1 MDVKVEALA
10 ASYDYLESP
19 VSDGTIEENFEE
31 ELVDAPT
38 GYDSLTYPFGD
49 DDYFDF
55 SDVSK
60 HGIVEVFGDDTAG
73 RRIIVVSA
81 CKLPQNKELDH
92 SKLLRCAIYL
102 LILIGIYKS
111 VSVLY

>member
-1 MDVKVEALA
+1 MDKILNSLFLALEAKVEALA

-38 GYDSLTYPFGD
+38 GYDSLTYQYDEDFD
-49 DDYFDF
+49 DF

-60 HGIVEVFGDDTAG
+60 HGIVDVFGDDTAG

-81 CKLPQNKELDH
+81 CKLPPSKELDH
-92 SKLLRCAIYL
+92 SKLLR
-102 LILIGIYKS
+102 
-111 VSVLY
+111 